1 METGMTIASPFPIPY
16 GNLQPVLDW
25 QAAFIEGLMQAQNF
39 QLQMLAA
46 WQWPF
51 ASVNQEL
58 WDQWT
63 ARFGGGVPLDA

>member
-1 METGMTIASPFPIPY
+1 METGMIIASPFPIPY
-16 GNLQPVLDW
+16 GNFQPVLDW

-58 WDQWT
+58 WDQWA